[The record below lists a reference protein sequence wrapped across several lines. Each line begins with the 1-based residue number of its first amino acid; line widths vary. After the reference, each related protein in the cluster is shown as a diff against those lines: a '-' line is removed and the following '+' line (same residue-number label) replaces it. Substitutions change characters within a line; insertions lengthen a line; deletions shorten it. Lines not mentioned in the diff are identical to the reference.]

1 MYVLIHDRVA
11 GYFVFSDEVR
21 EESYEAIKVLK
32 NIGIKNLLLTGDNE
46 LVAKKVS
53 DELNMDGFMA
63 NVLPHEKLEK
73 IGSLQSHGE
82 FVAMTGDGVNDAP
95 ALAKANVG
103 IAVGS
108 GTDVAAETADI
119 VLVNS
124 NPRDIADLILFGRAT
139 YRKMIQNLWW
149 AAGYNILAIPLA
161 AGVLYNY
168 GVMLSPAFG
177 AVLMSLSTIVVAINA
192 KLLDVK
198 HGNQTVSNIS

>member
-1 MYVLIHDRVA
+1 MYVLINDKVA
-11 GYFVFSDEVR
+11 GYFTFSDQIR
-21 EESYEAIKVLK
+21 EESYEAIRVLK
-32 NIGIKNLLLTGDNE
+32 NAGIKNLLLTGDNE
-46 LVAKKVS
+46 IVAKKVS
-53 DELNMDGFMA
+53 DELKMDGFIA

-73 IGSLQSHGE
+73 VESLQAQGE

-95 ALAKANVG
+95 ALAKADVG

-124 NPRDIADLILFGRAT
+124 NPKDIANLILFGRAT

-149 AAGYNILAIPLA
+149 AAGYNIVAIPLA

-168 GVMLSPAFG
+168 GVMLSPAIG

-192 KLLDVK
+192 KLLEPK
-198 HGNQTVSNIS
+198 HQ

>member
-1 MYVLIHDRVA
+1 MRFSGILGASQYFATTSEQPSTVKNWVKTGSRRYEDQAHHQEKPGRQYPLALIL
-11 GYFVFSDEVR
+11 
-21 EESYEAIKVLK
+21 SYHCK
-32 NIGIKNLLLTGDNE
+32 
-46 LVAKKVS
+46 S
-53 DELNMDGFMA
+53 R
-63 NVLPHEKLEK
+63 KLEK
-73 IGSLQSHGE
+73 VESLQAQGE

-124 NPRDIADLILFGRAT
+124 NPKDIANLILFGRAT
-139 YRKMIQNLWW
+139 YHKMIQNLWW
-149 AAGYNILAIPLA
+149 AAGYNIVAIPLA

-192 KLLDVK
+192 KLLER
-198 HGNQTVSNIS
+198 NI